1 MRISDWSSDVCSSD
15 LCVAAGAVS
24 AIAGAG
30 ATASGNIGINIR
42 AIAKRMKILL
52 SNALLVASA
61 CFGAITTGRR
71 RFDAGRS
78 PFRRL
83 QTRNSPASDWRM
95 IKPLSRLLAILALLG
110 LAPTA
115 APAADA
121 PQATLYTG
129 ATVID
134 GTGGA
139 ARADQDILVEG
150 ERIVAI
156 GTHNALAT
164 QDRQCVVWGK
174 SVSVVVDLG

>member
-1 MRISDWSSDVCSSD
+1 
-15 LCVAAGAVS
+15 
-24 AIAGAG
+24 
-30 ATASGNIGINIR
+30 
-42 AIAKRMKILL
+42 MKIVL

-71 RFDAGRS
+71 RFDARRS
-78 PFRRL
+78 PFTRL

-150 ERIVAI
+150 ERIEI
-156 GTHNALAT
+156 GRASCRERVC
-164 QDRQCVVWGK
+164 QYV
-174 SVSVVVDLG
+174 